1 MNKNEYSFTYI
12 RYVQSN
18 LMLIPMCFF
27 VLLLADYFEEM
38 NNNVVKAM
46 YNLVAVILLVLI
58 YNRVSNYVF
67 QRKGKI
73 SVIDSKKIIFM
84 LGTKVT
90 EICISDVEKVIL
102 SINKQFNSNYIEF
115 IIKTKENKRI
125 KILSKRYF
133 NGEDLSDH
141 AFIKIFYDIKNANSK
156 LCFESDFDGTFLTL
170 ERIKRN

>member
-1 MNKNEYSFTYI
+1 
-12 RYVQSN
+12 
-18 LMLIPMCFF
+18 MCFF
-27 VLLLADYFEEM
+27 VLLLADFFEEM

-46 YNLVAVILLVLI
+46 YNLVAVVLLVLI

-102 SINKQFNSNYIEF
+102 SINKQFNSNHIEF
-115 IIKTKENKRI
+115 IIKTKGNKRI

-141 AFIKIFYDIKNANSK
+141 AFVKIFYDIKNANSK
-156 LCFESDFDGTFLTL
+156 LYFESDFDGTFLTL

>member
-1 MNKNEYSFTYI
+1 
-12 RYVQSN
+12 
-18 LMLIPMCFF
+18 MCFF
-27 VLLLADYFEEM
+27 VLLIADYFEEM

-58 YNRVSNYVF
+58 YNRISNYVF
-67 QRKGKI
+67 QGKGEI

-102 SINKQFNSNYIEF
+102 SINKQFNSNHIEF

-133 NGEDLSDH
+133 KGEDLSNH
-141 AFIKIFYDIKNANSK
+141 AFIKTFYDIKNANSN
-156 LCFESDFDGTFLTL
+156 LCFESDFDGTFFTL
-170 ERIKRN
+170 ERI

>member
-1 MNKNEYSFTYI
+1 
-12 RYVQSN
+12 
-18 LMLIPMCFF
+18 MLIPMCFF
-27 VLLLADYFEEM
+27 VLLLADFFEEM

-46 YNLVAVILLVLI
+46 YNLVAVVLLVLI

-102 SINKQFNSNYIEF
+102 SINKQFNSNHIEF
-115 IIKTKENKRI
+115 IIKTKGNKRI

-141 AFIKIFYDIKNANSK
+141 AFVKIFYDIKNANSK
-156 LCFESDFDGTFLTL
+156 LYFESDFDGTFLTL